1 MWSFQQSWEGGLSLT
16 TAVKVDAVAV
26 ASCQRR
32 CADKVFLF
40 RFYIVQI
47 QGRGHFR
54 TNSWTMST
62 KSKCGKRESL
72 WWRCWCWSRIHFFD
86 LLVPDDWLG
95 HRRSSFVYRMSIFY
109 CFHSIYFTI
118 FLVLQSRIMSSVK
131 CINTLKQVPEASKG
145 HVNGGYHSENPK
157 IEDWL

>member
-1 MWSFQQSWEGGLSLT
+1 MMWSFQQSWEGGLSLT
-16 TAVKVDAVAV
+16 TAVKSLWPPVRGGVPIKCSGFVSISFRCRGGDISGQIPGQCPQDLNVERGRVYDGDVDA
-26 ASCQRR
+26 
-32 CADKVFLF
+32 DPE
-40 RFYIVQI
+40 YI
-47 QGRGHFR
+47 
-54 TNSWTMST
+54 
-62 KSKCGKRESL
+62 
-72 WWRCWCWSRIHFFD
+72 FFD

-145 HVNGGYHSENPK
+145 RVNGGYHSENPK